1 MTILN
6 VDDIKEFK
14 EQPIEY
20 NTEKELIDW
29 LKWDLLQQIY
39 DINTMSMKKIKK
51 TKDNLINVEKIQNTL
66 VLNIGRELSNNNFS
80 KTTIINF
87 EFNICNIFYEL
98 FNEYNIIKIRINC
111 TNLLFNHDV
120 FLSTCIFK
128 QDVNFYFCKFNHNIY
143 FLGSTFEKSVNF
155 QSSIFYKEISFS
167 ELSFNYAIFDYAIF
181 YKEISFSELSFNYI
195 NLDSVTFFNDVVF
208 SELIFNAIYLKN
220 TEHFFTGLYFNDIK
234 FKDLNS
240 KLYIDLSNI
249 NITNINITNI
259 NITNINI
266 TNSIIN
272 GEIEL
277 RNIEAE
283 EADFKGS
290 VINGGLINPVNF
302 KVHKFSNRESAL
314 FLKQQAYARNNVID
328 ALQYKAKEI
337 EKHKEDLIKDWQK
350 NKDLKTFGDILS
362 IELSSIYSDI
372 GQNWIRALAMT
383 IFITAF
389 CFTVFYM
396 PDVFYIDKIF
406 NRENYISL
414 YFCSYQNWF
423 SELVKYFIPTDYTL
437 LIKYAASNLNLLLK
451 IFGVLVYFLGKVLF
465 WYGSVQTVTAFR
477 KFAKGA

>member
-39 DINTMSMKKIKK
+39 DINRMPMKKIKK

-66 VLNIGRELSNNNFS
+66 VLNIGEKLSNNNFS

-167 ELSFNYAIFDYAIF
+167 ELSFNYINLDSVTFFNDVVFSKLSFNYAIFDYAIF

-208 SELIFNAIYLKN
+208 SELIFNAIYLKKYR
-220 TEHFFTGLYFNDIK
+220 TFLYW
-234 FKDLNS
+234 
-240 KLYIDLSNI
+240 
-249 NITNINITNI
+249 
-259 NITNINI
+259 
-266 TNSIIN
+266 II
-272 GEIEL
+272 
-277 RNIEAE
+277 
-283 EADFKGS
+283 F
-290 VINGGLINPVNF
+290 
-302 KVHKFSNRESAL
+302 
-314 FLKQQAYARNNVID
+314 Q
-328 ALQYKAKEI
+328 
-337 EKHKEDLIKDWQK
+337 
-350 NKDLKTFGDILS
+350 
-362 IELSSIYSDI
+362 
-372 GQNWIRALAMT
+372 
-383 IFITAF
+383 
-389 CFTVFYM
+389 
-396 PDVFYIDKIF
+396 
-406 NRENYISL
+406 
-414 YFCSYQNWF
+414 
-423 SELVKYFIPTDYTL
+423 
-437 LIKYAASNLNLLLK
+437 
-451 IFGVLVYFLGKVLF
+451 
-465 WYGSVQTVTAFR
+465 
-477 KFAKGA
+477 